1 MAHTGKSPTRP
12 TMEPLRNDYELT
24 GPLRPHLSSGNLTA
38 VFQTVGDP
46 RALASTGALFPGR
59 FLLVPHC
66 LNSCTGGWP
75 LLDGFLRRRERLRS
89 SWHKGVTKRT
99 WECLPMV
106 LSLLQGNLAQMPAQ
120 RDWLGLLFSKTKH
133 RQAGEEIKGH
143 CLARTEMQV

>member
-38 VFQTVGDP
+38 VFQTVGEP
-46 RALASTGALFPGR
+46 RARASTGALFPGR

-75 LLDGFLRRRERLRS
+75 LLDGFLRRQERLRS

-99 WECLPMV
+99 WECRWCCLSCKETLPRCPPK
-106 LSLLQGNLAQMPAQ
+106 GTGLAYSS
-120 RDWLGLLFSKTKH
+120 R
-133 RQAGEEIKGH
+133 RQSTAKRVSR
-143 CLARTEMQV
+143 LRATAL